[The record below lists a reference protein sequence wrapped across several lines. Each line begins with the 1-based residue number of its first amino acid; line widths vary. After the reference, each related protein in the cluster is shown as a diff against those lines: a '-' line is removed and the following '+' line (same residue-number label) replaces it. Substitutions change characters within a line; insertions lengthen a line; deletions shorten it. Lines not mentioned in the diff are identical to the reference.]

1 MSAALLTEDGS
12 TGHTELPDLEMVR
25 DAAISIYNQYLSDKV
40 NLNAGI
46 FNVGVKQMELW
57 EFEKQMCIPKRQKS
71 QQAF

>member
-40 NLNAGI
+40 NLNAVI
-46 FNVGVKQMELW
+46 LGVCEATGA
-57 EFEKQMCIPKRQKS
+57 IGN
-71 QQAF
+71 